1 MTSWWR
7 WRHSEKKEVLTATD
21 TFTGSFRGSLGI
33 SLQSTF
39 LILSQTVSG
48 TSGSRLSAAGTRL
61 ILGQLVLVLV
71 SISGVFG

>member
-1 MTSWWR
+1 MTSWR
-7 WRHSEKKEVLTATD
+7 RHSEKREVLAATD
-21 TFTGSFRGSLGI
+21 SLGI
-33 SLQSTF
+33 SLQSNFNF
-39 LILSQTVSG
+39 LIVSQTVSG